1 MRLSRM
7 RIVVTA
13 LVLAVVGLL
22 VSATQIAPARA
33 GTAHAAS
40 SDGPKPTIVLAHGAW
55 ADGSSWD
62 GVIGQLQAD
71 GYPVYA
77 APNPLR
83 GLANDSAT
91 LSDFLKTITGPVILV
106 AHSYGGVVITNPAPR
121 HTHAEAPASTGPF
134 AP

>member
-22 VSATQIAPARA
+22 VSATQIAPARS

-40 SDGPKPTIVLAHGAW
+40 SDGPKPTIVLEHGSW
-55 ADGSSWD
+55 ADSSSWD
-62 GVIGQLQAD
+62 GDIGQLHAD

-83 GLANDSAT
+83 GLADDSST
-91 LSDFLKTITGPVILV
+91 LSDILKSITSPV
-106 AHSYGGVVITNPAPR
+106 
-121 HTHAEAPASTGPF
+121 
-134 AP
+134 